1 LRSNSRSDFLKKS
14 VLAGADL
21 IVLPQIYKRSAFTG
35 VPANNLI
42 RFAQTGCGREGI
54 ADYMGTISLT
64 DLYRMIAVCDLDL
77 KRLDIAKNAVETFYK
92 KQGEVNVTVK
102 TYHDF
107 FITW

>member
-1 LRSNSRSDFLKKS
+1 
-14 VLAGADL
+14 
-21 IVLPQIYKRSAFTG
+21 
-35 VPANNLI
+35 
-42 RFAQTGCGREGI
+42 
-54 ADYMGTISLT
+54 MGTISLT